1 MTTICMILYGEKLAW
16 EASSK
21 ENEEEAEEEDEK
33 DVVGMRKLVARI
45 EARVRV
51 LQKGICICSQILI
64 EALERLYSFLL

>member
-1 MTTICMILYGEKLAW
+1 MGKSWPGKHLARRRGEK
-16 EASSK
+16 
-21 ENEEEAEEEDEK
+21 K

>member
-51 LQKGICICSQILI
+51 LQKGICN
-64 EALERLYSFLL
+64 AVKY